1 MLTSSV
7 SSIRNITIEL
17 FPDQSISQLSLNV
30 RFLSALAT
38 YQNPIQTPSKTII
51 LEGFDIYPVTKE
63 VSIGFVIL
71 ACALI
76 GLVKNPYMTDFSQII
91 YLMALVNLHYPA
103 NLASAL

>member
-1 MLTSSV
+1 M
-7 SSIRNITIEL
+7 
-17 FPDQSISQLSLNV
+17 
-30 RFLSALAT
+30 
-38 YQNPIQTPSKTII
+38 
-51 LEGFDIYPVTKE
+51 
-63 VSIGFVIL
+63 SIGFVIL